1 MKRGWMLVPVAAVSI
16 VATLVFSTAARST
29 SARFFHSLRMAPPA
43 RVNVGI
49 TAAAGPYG
57 NRSLQQLLSDMAA
70 SKVDVVSDEGDQPVA
85 SASAA
90 SQAAGFIVQL
100 PQLRKDAP
108 KLTVIGAHAVRLYVD
123 RSRLQTMLDEAGRS
137 HVILPSNTDGSV
149 VSVRDPKAIRV
160 EYGNCPQPD
169 NTLQG
174 QITGPPPP
182 STDTSNCLVLLES
195 PDASIHVPGGID
207 LQPLVEIGLQLS
219 GMNPKQTEDFLSTFD
234 WKKSLALALP
244 RFVRA
249 YELVDIRGAKGML
262 LSTAGRRGPTY
273 GLIWTRNGMIY
284 SLTGYGNTG
293 EAIPL
298 AESIP

>member
-1 MKRGWMLVPVAAVSI
+1 
-16 VATLVFSTAARST
+16 
-29 SARFFHSLRMAPPA
+29 
-43 RVNVGI
+43 
-49 TAAAGPYG
+49 
-57 NRSLQQLLSDMAA
+57 
-70 SKVDVVSDEGDQPVA
+70 
-85 SASAA
+85 
-90 SQAAGFIVQL
+90 
-100 PQLRKDAP
+100 
-108 KLTVIGAHAVRLYVD
+108 
-123 RSRLQTMLDEAGRS
+123 MLDEAGRS
-137 HVILPSNTDGSV
+137 HVILPRNTEGSV
-149 VSVRDPKAIRV
+149 VSVQDSKAIRV

-195 PDASIHVPGGID
+195 PDASIHVPDGID

-219 GMNPKQTEDFLSTFD
+219 GMNPKQTEDFLNTFD
-234 WKKSLALALP
+234 WKKSLGLALP
-244 RFVRA
+244 RFVRS
-249 YELVDIRGAKGML
+249 YELVDVKGAKGML

>member
-1 MKRGWMLVPVAAVSI
+1 M
-16 VATLVFSTAARST
+16 
-29 SARFFHSLRMAPPA
+29 
-43 RVNVGI
+43 
-49 TAAAGPYG
+49 
-57 NRSLQQLLSDMAA
+57 
-70 SKVDVVSDEGDQPVA
+70 
-85 SASAA
+85 
-90 SQAAGFIVQL
+90 
-100 PQLRKDAP
+100 
-108 KLTVIGAHAVRLYVD
+108 
-123 RSRLQTMLDEAGRS
+123 
-137 HVILPSNTDGSV
+137 ILPSNTDGSV

-262 LSTAGRRGPTY
+262 LTHRRPA
-273 GLIWTRNGMIY
+273 WTDLRPDLDKNGMIY